1 MNINEI
7 EVIEPIEVKKYKI
20 FNDKLVNYILNI
32 VENNT
37 CISFDEMKD
46 KGRKRKNA
54 YPRFIAQYLIDKHT
68 KNSLQSIAYL
78 FGRKTHAS
86 TINGITKIKNFLE
99 FDREIINLVDQI
111 EDDLSKYLNKGKK
124 TKYNVFK
131 ELLENIEDEKQKK
144 EWISKYNNAI

>member
-1 MNINEI
+1 MNINDI

-20 FNDKLVNYILNI
+20 FNDKLVNVILNL

-37 CISFDEMKD
+37 CVSFYDMKD

-54 YPRFIAQYLIDKHT
+54 YPRFIAQYLINKHT

-86 TINGITKIKNFLE
+86 TINGISKIINFLE
-99 FDREIINLVDQI
+99 FDREIINLVGEI
-111 EDDLSKYLNKGKK
+111 EKDLGKYLNKGKK
-124 TKYNVFK
+124 TKYNIFK

-144 EWISKYNNAI
+144 EWISKYVNAI